1 MSETCVQNA
10 IAKAT
15 TTPTTAI
22 NNRQEKQGEK
32 KATGGKY
39 K

>member
-22 NNRQEKQGEK
+22 NNRQEKRGEK
-32 KATGGKY
+32 KGDWGKI
-39 K
+39 